1 MGTRARIFETEH
13 SLCSLHPEARMVANY
28 MFPCFFSLFFKE
40 QQQRVDERQCLDVSD
55 PSLFQCLAH
64 LLLRLRPKPQEFD
77 V

>member
-1 MGTRARIFETEH
+1 
-13 SLCSLHPEARMVANY
+13 MVANY

-55 PSLFQCLAH
+55 PSLCQCLAQ
-64 LLLRLRPKPQEFD
+64 LLPRLRPKPQEFD